1 MMQVSYI
8 GTLVIQN
15 QRTLITYKASIS
27 KQKSYY
33 LNVVS
38 I

>member
-8 GTLVIQN
+8 GTLAIQI
-15 QRTLITYKASIS
+15 QLTLITYKASIS
-27 KQKSYY
+27 KRKNCY